1 MLPKSVSN
9 LMMMVIIKKAG
20 LDGCSYLCVKVGTIL
35 AGANTLQEEL
45 AHRHLLRSHP
55 VAGGEKIEKKSF
67 KEANTTSKDMGF

>member
-1 MLPKSVSN
+1 ML
-9 LMMMVIIKKAG
+9 MVIIKKAG

-55 VAGGEKIEKKSF
+55 VAGGEKLKSF